1 MQSFHFSR
9 CYAKAGL
16 MVSDINTYKNQFRPL
31 DQMRSTP
38 PTKRKV
44 WFDIHAN
51 HLSDR
56 DYWSCLSILWTTDYL
71 SHDRGWWHNHMWC
84 SRPHRAAAMTPVER
98 AVYEQLDSPII
109 LHRGYAASEN
119 TLGISWTD
127 DLSVAEFF
135 AYRFLSHQPEYNPS
149 TAGVITCVFDPNDIA
164 LFKNENGEREF
175 IVSEPAVATRITK
188 QIRA

>member
-1 MQSFHFSR
+1 MQSFHLSP
-9 CYAKAGL
+9 CYTKAGL
-16 MVSDINTYKNQFRPL
+16 MVSDINTYKNQFQPL

-71 SHDRGWWHNHMWC
+71 SHDR
-84 SRPHRAAAMTPVER
+84 
-98 AVYEQLDSPII
+98 QLDSPII
-109 LHRGYAASEN
+109 LHRGYASSEN

-149 TAGVITCVFDPNDIA
+149 TAGVVTCVFDPNDIA

-175 IVSEPAVATRITK
+175 IVSEPAVATHITK
-188 QIRA
+188 QIRAE